1 MGRGWVGPCGR
12 SKFSTDWPPPP
23 APAYWWG
30 MRTWLL
36 VALLA
41 GEAWSPVKAPPPTPW
56 ARAGARGWRLC
67 QEAERQARTFRGA
80 EGPRGGEPEQTM
92 WRRRAQQCPH
102 AVEVLVVAARGE
114 IVDASSV
121 FTRID
126 GDSGL
131 GEVKLPASAVQEV
144 VELHRGQI
152 EQALRWLDAA
162 IAEAGRRGERPPR
175 EARYYRAYALTALG
189 RVAEARE
196 AVAAVIDTGDV
207 ERYRSERMAA
217 IVELQAGDV
226 AAALVRAQRGVYDAR
241 PDDQAIS
248 RYIRAMVLDRA
259 GASAAAMAELVALRR
274 ESSPTLR
281 LAMESVLPI
290 HERLLLRGLDHLANQ
305 EDSAA
310 RRALEAYLDRPEP
323 EEPERVLARRHLDEL
338 TPRPAP
344 VGGP

>member
-1 MGRGWVGPCGR
+1 
-12 SKFSTDWPPPP
+12 
-23 APAYWWG
+23 
-30 MRTWLL
+30 MRAWLL

-41 GEAWSPVKAPPPTPW
+41 GEAWTPVKAPPPTPW

-67 QEAERQARTFRGA
+67 QEAERQARAFRGV
-80 EGPRGGEPEQTM
+80 ESSRGGEVEQEL

-114 IVDASSV
+114 IVEAGSV

-126 GDSGL
+126 GESGVL
-131 GEVKLPASAVQEV
+131 EVQLPATVVQEV
-144 VELHRGQI
+144 VDQHRAQV

-162 IAEAGRRGERPPR
+162 IAEAGRRGDRPPR

-196 AVAAVIDTGDV
+196 AIATVIETGDV

-217 IVELQAGDV
+217 LVELQAGDV
-226 AAALVRAQRGVYDAR
+226 TAALARAQRGVYDAR
-241 PDDQAIS
+241 PDDQPIS

-281 LAMESVLPI
+281 NAMESVLPV
-290 HERLLLRGLDHLANQ
+290 HERLMLRGLDHLAND

-310 RRALEAYLDRPEP
+310 LRYLGAYLDRPEP
-323 EEPERVLARRHLDEL
+323 EEPERVLARRHLQEL
-338 TPRPAP
+338 TPAPTP